1 MRQEEMEAERQ
12 RAQMEQRRQEMG
24 LPMGAG
30 LGGAWSEMQREVPSA
45 LLMQQ
50 QREMVY
56 LYMCAIV

>member
-12 RAQMEQRRQEMG
+12 RAQMEQRRQEIG
-24 LPMGAG
+24 LTMGAG

-50 QREMVY
+50 QREMVCIC
-56 LYMCAIV
+56 MFVII

>member
-1 MRQEEMEAERQ
+1 MEAERQ

-56 LYMCAIV
+56 LCMCAIV